1 MAHHKSAIRRIRK
14 SEQQRLRNKHYKSM
28 MRTMIKKV
36 LALSDKEAAEK
47 QLRET
52 VSVLD
57 KLAAKRIIHRN
68 KAANQKARLTKY
80 VNQLA

>member
-1 MAHHKSAIRRIRK
+1 
-14 SEQQRLRNKHYKSM
+14 
-28 MRTMIKKV
+28 MIKKV
-36 LALSDKEAAEK
+36 LALTEKEAAEK

-57 KLAAKRIIHRN
+57 KLAAKGIIHRN

-80 VNQLA
+80 VNNLA

>member
-14 SEQQRLRNKHYKSM
+14 SEKQRLRNKHYKSL

-36 LALSDKEAAEK
+36 LALTEKEAAEK

-57 KLAAKRIIHRN
+57 KLAAKGIIHRN

-80 VNQLA
+80 VNNLA